1 MSKLIDLIQSNFDE
15 RAMYQNV
22 EHRCGYLI
30 IPTASDFEY
39 ACSVLAMNLSS
50 YLKDKVGDL
59 AIFRKVLR
67 TESDIVGTKI
77 VALDLSAD
85 TPNVATVDI
94 TEFSVTFKEEKMSDT
109 EFKELVAEF
118 Y

>member
-1 MSKLIDLIQSNFDE
+1 MSKLIDLIQNKFDE
-15 RAMYQNV
+15 KTMYESV
-22 EHRCGYLI
+22 DHRCGNFI
-30 IPTASDFEY
+30 IPTASDFDY
-39 ACSVLAMNLSS
+39 ACSVLVMNLNSF
-50 YLKDKVGDL
+50 LKDKVGDL

-67 TESDIVGTKI
+67 TESDIVGSKI

-94 TEFSVTFKEEKMSDT
+94 TEFSVSFKEEKMSDT